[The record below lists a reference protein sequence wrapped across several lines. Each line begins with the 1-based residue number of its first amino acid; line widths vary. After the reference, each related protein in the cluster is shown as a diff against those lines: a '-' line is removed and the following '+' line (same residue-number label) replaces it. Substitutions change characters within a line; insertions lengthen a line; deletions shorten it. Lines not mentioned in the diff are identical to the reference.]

1 VFALGLAVAA
11 GLPLLMRNLVIR
23 GPLRARTGEP
33 DLHLIGYLRGGADR
47 VAEMVIVDL
56 VESGVLRLA
65 GRGKVAIAGPAADP
79 LGESALR
86 NVTLAGGG
94 VSPVS
99 TGTARSLVAQ
109 IPEIRRVRRQA
120 YRTRYLI
127 PVWRKLIPS
136 VTGLVLA
143 WGLLVAGYLW
153 LVAAEYPRRHPVGLP
168 TGLMTV
174 TLFAWPCV
182 FLLPFFFPPV
192 TRAADSYIRRA
203 CAAPGGTALLSVAL
217 GGFGGVPDRPVR
229 EALQAG
235 LPPPAADPPY
245 AARWQDH

>member
-1 VFALGLAVAA
+1 
-11 GLPLLMRNLVIR
+11 
-23 GPLRARTGEP
+23 
-33 DLHLIGYLRGGADR
+33 
-47 VAEMVIVDL
+47 
-56 VESGVLRLA
+56 
-65 GRGKVAIAGPAADP
+65 
-79 LGESALR
+79 
-86 NVTLAGGG
+86 
-94 VSPVS
+94 
-99 TGTARSLVAQ
+99 VAQ

-120 YRTRYLI
+120 YRARYLI

-143 WGLLVAGYLW
+143 WGLLVAGYL
-153 LVAAEYPRRHPVGLP
+153 
-168 TGLMTV
+168 
-174 TLFAWPCV
+174 FAWPSV

-217 GGFGGVPDRPVR
+217 GGFGGVPERPVR

-245 AARWQDH
+245 GARWQDH